1 MRRLSLLVIVLAGA
15 AVLVSLPVPSS
26 PSSVFGRLL
35 SGGPWSSPASVDA
48 PAYRTSAVERGD
60 VVATVQAAGT
70 LNAVV
75 QVEVGSQISGQVKE
89 LYADFNSTVT
99 KGQVI
104 ARIAP
109 ETYEA
114 KVAQTHAELEIAQA
128 MVLVQRAQIE
138 SARAGLEN
146 AQAAQ
151 AAVEADTA
159 RAAVALD
166 EARQELERKR
176 PLAGRGFVSA
186 GEWERAQ
193 NAYRSAQAQVSGARA
208 HELSQGAAVRAAEAA
223 LRMAEAQL
231 AMNLAQVKQAEAAL
245 RQAQID
251 LEHTYVRAPVTG
263 TVVNRA
269 VSGGQTLAASLQT
282 PTLFT
287 IAQDLKQM
295 QVEAS
300 VVEADVSRFEIGQ
313 PVTYTVDAYPG
324 RLFTGTVRQ
333 IRKAPRIE
341 QNVVTYVVVIAAENP
356 DELLLPGMT
365 ANLQVVVAKREAV
378 LKVPNTALRFRPA
391 GQAVEE
397 EHAGR
402 SGDVEAA
409 GNSADEPGVPGRVFV
424 LGRNGQ
430 PMLLPLRLGI
440 TDGRMTEV
448 LAGYLREGQA
458 VITGPAG
465 TSGSAP
471 DAASSL
477 LTFRLR

>member
-1 MRRLSLLVIVLAGA
+1 MRRLSLLVIVFAGT
-15 AVLVSLPVPSS
+15 AVLASLPVPSS
-26 PSSVFGRLL
+26 LSSVFGPML
-35 SGGPWSSPASVDA
+35 SVAPWSSSVSVDA
-48 PAYRTSAVERGD
+48 PAYRTAAVERGD

-75 QVEVGSQISGQVKE
+75 LVDVGSQISGQIKE

-104 ARIAP
+104 ARVAP

-114 KVAQTHAELEIAQA
+114 KVAQAEAELEIAQA
-128 MVLVQRAQIE
+128 LVPVQRAQIE
-138 SARAGLEN
+138 SARAGLESTK
-146 AQAAQ
+146 AAK

-166 EARQELERKR
+166 DAGQELERKR
-176 PLAGRGFVSA
+176 PLAGQGFVS
-186 GEWERAQ
+186 GGDWDRAQ
-193 NAYRSAQAQVSGARA
+193 NTYRSAAAQAIAARA
-208 HELSQGAAVRAAEAA
+208 HELSRGAAVRAAEAA

-231 AMNLAQVKQAEAAL
+231 AVNLAQVKQAEAAL

-269 VSGGQTLAASLQT
+269 VSGGQTLAASLET

-324 RLFTGTVRQ
+324 RFFTGTVQQ
-333 IRKAPRIE
+333 IRKAPQIE

-365 ANLQVVVAKREAV
+365 ANLQVVVAKREGV
-378 LKVPNTALRFRPA
+378 LKVANTALRFRPA
-391 GQAVEE
+391 GQAVQE

-402 SGDVEAA
+402 WGDVEAA
-409 GNSADEPGVPGRVFV
+409 GSSADEPGVPGRVFV

-430 PMLLPLRLGI
+430 PTLIPLRLGI
-440 TDGRMTEV
+440 TDGRTTEV
-448 LAGYLREGQA
+448 LTGDLREGQA

-465 TSGSAP
+465 TPGSAP

>member
-1 MRRLSLLVIVLAGA
+1 MRRLSLLVFVLAGA
-15 AVLVSLPVPSS
+15 AVLASLPAPSS
-26 PSSVFGRLL
+26 SSVFGSLL
-35 SGGPWSSPASVDA
+35 SLAPWSSSVSVDA
-48 PAYRTSAVERGD
+48 PAYRTAAVERGD

-75 QVEVGSQISGQVKE
+75 LVEVGSQISGQVKE

-99 KGQVI
+99 QGQVI
-104 ARIAP
+104 ARVAP

-114 KVAQTHAELEIAQA
+114 KVAQAEAELEIAQA
-128 MVLVQRAQIE
+128 LVPVQRAQIE

-146 AQAAQ
+146 AKAVK
-151 AAVEADTA
+151 AAVEADTT
-159 RAAVALD
+159 RAAVALED
-166 EARQELERKR
+166 AEQELERKR
-176 PLAGRGFVSA
+176 PLAGRGVVS
-186 GEWERAQ
+186 GGDWERAQ
-193 NAYRSAQAQVSGARA
+193 NAYRSAAAQAVAARA
-208 HELSQGAAVRAAEAA
+208 HELSQGAAVRGAEAA

-231 AMNLAQVKQAEAAL
+231 AMNLAQVKQAAAAL

-251 LEHTYVRAPVTG
+251 LEYTYVRTPVTG

-287 IAQDLKQM
+287 IAQDLRQM

-324 RLFTGTVRQ
+324 RLFTGTVKQ

-365 ANLQVVVAKREAV
+365 ANLQVVVAQREDV
-378 LKVPNTALRFRPA
+378 LTVPNTALRFRPA
-391 GQAVEE
+391 GQILEE
-397 EHAGR
+397 EQAGR
-402 SGDVEAA
+402 WVGAAAA
-409 GNSADEPGVPGRVFV
+409 GNSAGEPGVSGRVFV
-424 LGRNGQ
+424 LGRDGQ
-430 PMLLPLRLGI
+430 PTLIPLRLGI
-440 TDGRMTEV
+440 TDGRKTEV
-448 LAGYLREGQA
+448 LAGDLTEGQA
-458 VITGPAG
+458 VITGPAAA
-465 TSGSAP
+465 SESAP
-471 DAASSL
+471 DAGLSL